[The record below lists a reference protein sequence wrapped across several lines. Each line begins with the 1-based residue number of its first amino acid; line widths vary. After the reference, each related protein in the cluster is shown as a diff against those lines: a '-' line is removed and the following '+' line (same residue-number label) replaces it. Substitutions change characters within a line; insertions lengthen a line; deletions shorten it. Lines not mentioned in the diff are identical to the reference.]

1 MREQEGQRSEDQRG
15 EACRAQATGRAISSG
30 GPGPRG
36 YRRQGQGAVPVPRSP
51 ACTRPTHSHASLHCR
66 VLPPATP
73 QAPAPASLLQW
84 PNPPPLTLLPRT
96 PARKNS
102 SPPYAWGSPTTTSAN
117 AAPSSPSA
125 LPGSLLSPSPSDP
138 KTETGHVAR
147 AREGADRPLHWL
159 TCPLSGISGSPHRP
173 GPRSEVSTVL
183 GASCLP
189 RPWFPR
195 CGSSSHESS
204 TGPPA
209 AVQPLCPCG
218 IFLHTHQTSQ
228 EGRAGPSPPS
238 HTQGHCTP
246 MRAGPRW
253 APTPLL
259 LLRPGLWC
267 QVGLT
272 LLSPPVLGGARLK
285 PELQGG

>member
-1 MREQEGQRSEDQRG
+1 MKTRG
-15 EACRAQATGRAISSG
+15 ERPAGHRPRGEPSPLGAQGLQEARPGGSACSEEPSLHTPYPRPRQPPLPCPPASHP
-30 GPGPRG
+30 PGPR
-36 YRRQGQGAVPVPRSP
+36 PS
-51 ACTRPTHSHASLHCR
+51 
-66 VLPPATP
+66 LPPAVAKPSPANAPSPDPRPTP
-73 QAPAPASLLQW
+73 GG
-84 PNPPPLTLLPRT
+84 PPLPHLPTRP
-96 PARKNS
+96 PAARQLCRAV
-102 SPPYAWGSPTTTSAN
+102 P
-117 AAPSSPSA
+117 
-125 LPGSLLSPSPSDP
+125 SPSPSDP

-159 TCPLSGISGSPHRP
+159 ACPLSRISGSPHLP

-183 GASCLP
+183 RASCLP

-195 CGSSSHESS
+195 CGSSSHKSS
-204 TGPPA
+204 TAPPA
-209 AVQPLCPCG
+209 AVQPLWPCG
-218 IFLHTHQTSQ
+218 IFPHTHQTSQ

-267 QVGLT
+267 RVGLT

-285 PELQGG
+285 PELHGG